1 MSGGDVSRMGV
12 GGISNLQ
19 SNDIR
24 HLEWIPMAL
33 TSFWQAPF
41 EVRHWLPDA
50 KGSLSGQAQ
59 RWNSGLVLV
68 SGSGLCIGWR
78 SGAMVSGTNG
88 HGDWQRG
95 DIHLLVGSVLE
106 E

>member
-1 MSGGDVSRMGV
+1 MHCAQVALIDTIYRKALRMSGGDVSRMGV

-41 EVRHWLPDA
+41 EVSSCLPR
-50 KGSLSGQAQ
+50 KGISVRPSGSAST
-59 RWNSGLVLV
+59 SGLVLV
-68 SGSGLCIGWR
+68 SGSGL
-78 SGAMVSGTNG
+78 
-88 HGDWQRG
+88 
-95 DIHLLVGSVLE
+95 
-106 E
+106 